1 MPNQIAN
8 AAGKP
13 IIRAAGTG
21 PVHDVL
27 DVTHTYK
34 ALATETGG
42 LVSVWE
48 TAVPP
53 GGGAPHHSHAGEDEA
68 FYVLEGEL
76 TLQVGEEVTTAAA
89 GSLAFAPRGVHHTV
103 ANTADAPAR
112 YLLVCTPGGFERMFS
127 RLAARASG
135 VEPDAEALKPYPETV
150 MVGPTLFERLGR
162 AS

>member
-68 FYVLEGEL
+68 FYVLEGEV
-76 TLQVGEEVTTAAA
+76 TLELDGEANPVVLGA
-89 GSLAFAPRGVHHTV
+89 GAFVYSPRGVAHAFRNCGGGV
-103 ANTADAPAR
+103 LR
-112 YLLVCTPGGFERMFS
+112 MLVMCLPGGLERMFGEIDAAGRS
-127 RLAARASG
+127 PRQPDPAGIADLAARHG
-135 VEPDAEALKPYPETV
+135 VTI
-150 MVGPTLFERLGR
+150 TRR
-162 AS
+162 A